1 VLFSSKSVVV
11 IENPGGRT
19 HDEMTHTKVLKILIE
34 MGHKRMFVVE
44 YGFLLKFELEDNF
57 LLTWEN
63 DA

>member
-1 VLFSSKSVVV
+1 MLFSSISIAV
-11 IENPGGRT
+11 IENPNDRT

-57 LLTWEN
+57 LSTWEY